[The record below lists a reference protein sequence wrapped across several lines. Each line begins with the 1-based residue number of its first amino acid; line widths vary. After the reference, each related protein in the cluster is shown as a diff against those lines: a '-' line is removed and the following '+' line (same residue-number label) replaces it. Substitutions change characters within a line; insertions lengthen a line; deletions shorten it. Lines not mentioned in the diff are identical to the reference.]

1 MKAPDNQNISTYRIQ
16 VSGLVQGVGFR
27 PFVFREATKYGIS
40 GWVENRNDGVHILI
54 NETREGAEKFK
65 QSILDHAPAAANI
78 ESLRMMPTS
87 PEVLEGFAIKSS
99 GDVSGSITEIGPDI
113 AVCPDCLSDLKQ
125 QPNRINYPFIN
136 CTHCGPRFTIIRD
149 LPYDRPRT
157 TMDAFAMCP
166 ECRAEY
172 ENVHDRRFHAQPVAC
187 KHCGPVYVLE
197 TEQGRTDQFEE
208 ILEEVRLGI
217 RKGGIYALKGMGGF
231 HLLCDAFNESAVTR
245 LRKIKERDGKP
256 FALMCRSVEMARSF
270 AEVSKEE
277 EHLLEAW
284 QRPIVLLGKKGP
296 LTPGIA
302 DGLHS
307 VGIMLP
313 YMPVH
318 HLLFEKLDT
327 PAIVLTS
334 GNLSDEPIVI
344 HNEKASQLF
353 GGKLTGIITY
363 NREIFNRCD
372 DSVAMLVKGQ
382 DMILRRSR
390 GYVPA
395 PLRTHLKIEGIFAAG
410 AELVNSFAMGKGSQ
424 VLMSQYIGDL
434 KNIETYQFYQESYQ
448 RFSRMFRFAPG
459 LVVHDLHPDYLST
472 RFARELAQ
480 EHGGIPAVAVQH
492 HHAHLSS
499 VMLEYG
505 LEGEVIGFSFDGL
518 GLGDDGKLWGAEGMV
533 AGYKEYKRVYHFD
546 YIPMPGGDQAS
557 KEPWRMAI
565 AYLYTYLGEG
575 FQELP
580 LPLFDAVA
588 SDKVENILRMIDR
601 SLNTPLISS
610 AGRLF
615 DAMASLLGIT
625 HLSTYQ
631 AEAPMKLE
639 AMADPSERD
648 IYPFEF
654 RDDCVS
660 FGPMIHQ
667 VVKEMQEGVALPRI
681 AGKFHQTLAHV
692 VVEMA
697 CWMRKEYEIDR
708 VVISGGVFQNRLLTG
723 KVRDLL
729 TSERFKV
736 FLPKRIPVND
746 QGIAAGQLAIG
757 AARRDMI

>member
-16 VSGLVQGVGFR
+16 ISGLVQGVGFR
-27 PFVFREATKYGIS
+27 PFVYREANKYGIS

-65 QSILDHAPAAANI
+65 QSILDHAPAAADI
-78 ESLRMMPTS
+78 ESLRMMPAS

-113 AVCPDCLSDLKQ
+113 AVCPECLSDMKR
-125 QPNRINYPFIN
+125 QPHRINYPFIN

-149 LPYDRPRT
+149 LPYDRPHT

-197 TEQGRTDQFEE
+197 AEQGRCDQLEG
-208 ILEEVRLGI
+208 IMEEVRAGI
-217 RKGGIYALKGMGGF
+217 MKGGVFALKGMGGF
-231 HLLCDAFNESAVTR
+231 HLLCDAFNESAVAR

-256 FALMCRSVEMARSF
+256 FALMCRSVEMARSL

-277 EHLLEAW
+277 ERLMEAW
-284 QRPIVLLGKKGP
+284 QRPIVLLRKKVP
-296 LTPGIA
+296 LSPGIA

-344 HNEKASQLF
+344 HNKKASELF
-353 GGKLTGIITY
+353 GGKLTAIISY

-395 PLRTHLKIEGIFAAG
+395 PLRTHLKTEGIFAAG

-434 KNIETYQFYQESYQ
+434 KNIETYQFYQEIYQ
-448 RFSRMFRFAPG
+448 RFSRMFRFTPDLIA
-459 LVVHDLHPDYLST
+459 HDLHPDYLST

-480 EHGGIPAVAVQH
+480 EHGGIPTVAVQH

-533 AGYKEYKRVYHFD
+533 VGYKEYKRVCHFD
-546 YIPMPGGDQAS
+546 YIPMPGGNKAS
-557 KEPWRMAI
+557 KEPWRMAL

-575 FQELP
+575 FRELP

-588 SDKVENILRMIDR
+588 PGEVENIMSMIDS

-625 HLSTYQ
+625 HRSTYQ

-639 AMADPSERD
+639 GLADPSEQD
-648 IYPFEF
+648 IYPFEIH
-654 RDDCVS
+654 DGLVS

-667 VVKEMQEGVALPRI
+667 VVKELQEGVALPRI
-681 AGKFHQTLAHV
+681 AGRFHNTLAHV

-697 CWMRKEYEIDR
+697 RLMRREYEINR
-708 VVISGGVFQNRLLTG
+708 VVISGGVFQNRILTG
-723 KVRDLL
+723 KLWELL
-729 TSERFKV
+729 RAEQFMV
-736 FLPKRIPVND
+736 YLPKRIPVND
-746 QGIAAGQLAIG
+746 QGIAAGQVAIG